1 MDTKRVAAIVVTCN
15 RKALLLRCLDALRR
29 QTLRS
34 RLTIV
39 VIDNAGTDGTQ
50 EALAPLAAA
59 QELVYVRMKE
69 NLGGAGGFQYGLRY
83 AAEHGFDAAWVMDDD
98 ALPQPE
104 ALEALLEADEAL
116 GGTYGFLSS
125 RVLWK
130 DGSICRMNI
139 PRQSLWHRVQ
149 DFSSARV
156 PVIMASFVSL
166 FVPVPVIRRF
176 GLPLKEFFIW
186 TDDWEWT
193 HRVSRAMPCYLVNG
207 SVVVHHSRRNEG
219 ASLEWEAQDR
229 LWRYDYLYRN
239 DVVLY
244 RREGL
249 TGLLYEAVRLPWH
262 TVRVLLR
269 ARGARL
275 QRLRKIW
282 GGTLR
287 GLWFRPAVEYPERPE
302 EKRESGE
309 PCGRENGADNG

>member
-83 AAEHGFDAAWVMDDD
+83 AAEHGFAAAWVMDDD

-104 ALEALLEADEAL
+104 ALEALLQADEAL

-149 DFSSARV
+149 DFSSPRV

-176 GLPLKEFFIW
+176 GLPLRDFFIW

-193 HRVSRAMPCYLVNG
+193 RRISRALPCYLVNG
-207 SVVVHHSRRNEG
+207 SVVVHHSARNEG
-219 ASLEWEAQDR
+219 ASLEWEAEDR

-249 TGLLYEAVRLPWH
+249 AGALYEAVRLPWH
-262 TVRVLLR
+262 AVRVLLR
-269 ARGARL
+269 ARGNRL
-275 QRLRKIW
+275 LRLKKIW
-282 GGTLR
+282 RGTWR
-287 GLWFRPAVEYPERPE
+287 GLRFHPAIEYPGQPERQAAG
-302 EKRESGE
+302 KASQ
-309 PCGRENGADNG
+309 GR